1 MRLSISR
8 HTVFH
13 DGGGVTGRRYEKR
26 QRAEGEAKTRRRIVD
41 ATIALHALVGGPA
54 TTVTAIAARAGV
66 SRLTVYRHFP
76 DDHAL
81 LAACTSTYLAD
92 HPPPDFPAWAAI
104 ADPVERLWTGLS
116 ALYPFYRHNRDL
128 LARADQ
134 EMPSNP
140 VLRDVL
146 SDYTAAI
153 AAMREV
159 LLPGWQPQD
168 PALLRAALGHAVDFG
183 TWHSLAVDQGLADP
197 DVIWLVGRLVAAA
210 ATPPE
215 RPGAH

>member
-1 MRLSISR
+1 M
-8 HTVFH
+8 TV
-13 DGGGVTGRRYEKR
+13 RRYEKR
-26 QRAEGEAKTRRRIVD
+26 QRAEAEAETRRRIVD
-41 ATIALHALVGGPA
+41 ATIALHSLVGGPA

-92 HPPPDFPAWAAI
+92 HPPPDFPAWATI
-104 ADPVERLWTGLS
+104 AEPVERLRAGLA
-116 ALYPFYRHNRDL
+116 ALYPFYRDNREL

-134 EMPSNP
+134 EMPTNP

-146 SDYTAAI
+146 SDYVAAV
-153 AAMREV
+153 AGMRDV
-159 LLPGWQPQD
+159 LLPGWAPRD

-183 TWHSLAVDQGLADP
+183 TWHSLAVDQELTD
-197 DVIWLVGRLVAAA
+197 AAA
-210 ATPPE
+210 AGLMETLVVSAGGE
-215 RPGAH
+215 GS

>member
-1 MRLSISR
+1 M
-8 HTVFH
+8 
-13 DGGGVTGRRYEKR
+13 TGRRYEKR
-26 QRAEGEAKTRRRIVD
+26 QRAATEAETRRRIVD
-41 ATIALHALVGGPA
+41 ATIALHALVGGPG

-92 HPPPDFPAWAAI
+92 HPPPDFPAWATI
-104 ADPVERLWTGLS
+104 ADPVERLRTGLG
-116 ALYPFYRHNRDL
+116 ALYPFYRRNRDL

-146 SDYTAAI
+146 SDYVAAV
-153 AAMREV
+153 AGMREV
-159 LLPGWQPQD
+159 LLPGWVARD
-168 PALLRAALGHAVDFG
+168 AVLLRAALGHAVDFG
-183 TWHSLAVDQGLADP
+183 TWQSLAEDQGLTDAAS
-197 DVIWLVGRLVAAA
+197 VGLMETLVVAVAG
-210 ATPPE
+210 PP
-215 RPGAH
+215 

>member
-1 MRLSISR
+1 M
-8 HTVFH
+8 
-13 DGGGVTGRRYEKR
+13 TGRRYEKR
-26 QRAEGEAKTRRRIVD
+26 QRAESEAETRRRIVD
-41 ATIALHALVGGPA
+41 ATIALHALVGGPG

-104 ADPVERLWTGLS
+104 ADPVERLRTGLG
-116 ALYPFYRHNRDL
+116 ALYPFYRQNRDL

-146 SDYTAAI
+146 SDYVAAV
-153 AAMREV
+153 AGMRDV
-159 LLPGWQPQD
+159 LLPGWDAPD
-168 PALLRAALGHAVDFG
+168 PSLLRAAVGHAVHFG
-183 TWHSLAVDQGLADP
+183 TWQSLAEDHGLSDEAA
-197 DVIWLVGRLVAAA
+197 VRLMETLIRGAARDRT
-210 ATPPE
+210 AT
-215 RPGAH
+215 